1 MSDEMD
7 RQYWLK
13 IAGLNLAIAVAL
25 GAFGAH
31 GLKKMAD
38 SYALQIWD
46 TATLY
51 LFVHGLGLLALGVL
65 AVLGYRIG
73 KIAMTLQVGIII
85 FSGTLYLMALGLPK
99 WLGAITPIGGTM
111 LIIGW
116 LLLCFMKLP
125 KDNL

>member
-1 MSDEMD
+1 MN
-7 RQYWLK
+7 WLK
-13 IAGLNLAIAVAL
+13 ISALNLATAVAL

-38 SYALQIWD
+38 AYALEIWQ

-65 AVLGYRIG
+65 QKMGHQVNKVAVCLQAG
-73 KIAMTLQVGIII
+73 IAI
-85 FSGTLYLMALGLPK
+85 FSGTLYLMAIGFPK
-99 WLGAITPIGGTM
+99 WLGAVTPIGGTL

-116 LLLCFMKLP
+116 LLLAFSTFTSKEH
-125 KDNL
+125 

>member
-1 MSDEMD
+1 MD

-99 WLGAITPIGGTM
+99 WLGVITPIGGTM

-116 LLLCFMKLP
+116 LLLCFMKLS

>member
-1 MSDEMD
+1 MD

-31 GLKKMAD
+31 GLKKIAD